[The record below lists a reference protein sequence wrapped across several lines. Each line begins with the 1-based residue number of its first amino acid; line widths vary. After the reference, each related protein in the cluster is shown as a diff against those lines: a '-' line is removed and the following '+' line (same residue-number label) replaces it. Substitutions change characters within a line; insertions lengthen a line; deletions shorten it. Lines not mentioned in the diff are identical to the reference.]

1 MVESSYHTEESF
13 INKRLFRAKLVF
25 SFFFKLIFIG
35 VYLLCIQFYCP
46 VDCLGNV
53 LSLLALQ
60 FPLPPGGRSERL
72 KSRRRV
78 SVLKG
83 KESGVGLISS
93 PLTPRIR
100 HLVADLC

>member
-1 MVESSYHTEESF
+1 M
-13 INKRLFRAKLVF
+13 NLVF
-25 SFFFKLIFIG
+25 SFFFFLKFIFIG

-46 VDCLGNV
+46 DCLWNA

-60 FPLPPGGRSERL
+60 FPLPARGRSELL
-72 KSRRRV
+72 KSRRQV

-93 PLTPRIR
+93 PLTPRIYLQSSQTHLVKS